1 MALPQECAYTY
12 EDMQEWDTNTRYELY
27 DGRPV
32 ALAAPA
38 PRHQEIVS
46 ELNGQFRNYLLGK
59 KCKVYPA
66 PLDVRLFERKGD
78 RPGDTGTVVQPDLLV
93 LCDPEKLDKHGVRG
107 APDLAV
113 EVLSPTSAVYDRL
126 LKFNL
131 YRQAGVREYWI
142 VDPDERIVT
151 VFTLQNGQ
159 YFTSVYGPGDQ
170 IPVGVLE
177 NCSIDLTTVFPE
189 EE

>member
-1 MALPQECAYTY
+1 MALPQECGYTY
-12 EDMQEWDTNTRYELY
+12 EDMLSWDGDTRYELY

-32 ALAAPA
+32 ALASPSR
-38 PRHQEIVS
+38 RHQEIIS

-59 KCKVYPA
+59 SCKVYPA

-78 RPGDTGTVVQPDLLV
+78 RPGDTGTVVQPDLMV
-93 LCDPEKLDKHGVRG
+93 VCDPEKLDKHGVRG
-107 APDLAV
+107 APDLV
-113 EVLSPTSAVYDRL
+113 IEVLSPTSAVYDRL

-159 YFTSVYGPGDQ
+159 YFACVYGPGDQ

-177 NCSIDLTTVFPE
+177 SCSIDLATVFSE

>member
-1 MALPQECAYTY
+1 MALPQEYVYTY
-12 EDMQEWDTNTRYELY
+12 ADMLEWDTDTRYELY

-32 ALAAPA
+32 ALASPA

-46 ELNGQFRNYLLGK
+46 ELNRQFSNYLLGK

-66 PLDVRLFERKGD
+66 PLDVRLFARKGD
-78 RPGDTGTVVQPDLLV
+78 RPGDADTVVQPDLLV
-93 LCDPEKLDKHGVRG
+93 LCDPGKLDKHGVLG
-107 APDLAV
+107 APDLVV
-113 EVLSPTSAVYDRL
+113 EILSPTNAVYDRL

-131 YRQAGVREYWI
+131 YREAGVGEYWI

-159 YFTSVYGPGDQ
+159 YFASVYGPGDQ

-177 NCSIDLTTVFPE
+177 AYSIDLTTVFPE
-189 EE
+189 EG